1 MKFSP
6 KKIIP
11 QIIALLVLFLIFGYF
26 TYNAQINM
34 GNRGMEFGYDF
45 LARESSFD
53 IQFSLIEY
61 SRSSSY
67 ARAYLVGLIN
77 TLLVA
82 VTGIIFATILGVI
95 IGIARLS
102 NNFLIRKSSDIYVE
116 FFRNVPLLLQI
127 FFWYYAALRVLEL
140 PQNTDG
146 LFNSFYLTIKAL
158 YTPSLTWTNL
168 SFFIYALIFS
178 FLSIIILKIYSKKVQ
193 ENKGKQIPVFYIS
206 LLILTFIPGL
216 TFLFG
221 DVEFTINYP
230 LLTKLSETSY
240 SFENGLAI
248 PPEFIALVLALSL
261 YTATFIAECVRAGIL
276 GISKGQKEAAASL
289 GLNQKQILK
298 LIVMPQALR
307 IIIPPTTNQYLNLTK
322 NSSLAAAIAYPDVV
336 LVFAGTALMQT
347 GKAIEIVTITMFTY
361 LSLSISISI
370 FMNWYNKK
378 IEIKEK

>member
-11 QIIALLVLFLIFGYF
+11 QIIALLVLFLIFGYL

-77 TLLVA
+77 TILVA

-140 PQNTDG
+140 PQNTEG

-168 SFFIYALIFS
+168 NFFIYALIFS
-178 FLSIIILKIYSKKVQ
+178 FISIIILKIYSKNVQ

-216 TFLFG
+216 AFLFG

-230 LLTKLSETSY
+230 VLTKLSETSY

-276 GISKGQKEAAASL
+276 GVSKGQKEAAASL

-307 IIIPPTTNQYLNLTK
+307 IIIPPATNQYLNLTK